1 MEREREGDGER
12 GDEERDRERGEMKRE
27 TEREGRQSR
36 GRVRKEEGQR
46 EGK

>member
-36 GRVRKEEGQR
+36 GRVRKEEG
-46 EGK
+46 